1 MIDPRVLLCSG
12 PSCSW
17 LVVRKVPDCPPYS
30 RHPFQPRNHCHL
42 GPLFFKPLFYYFSLR
57 DARRES
63 ARVELTGVYS
73 WTKMGWEGSQ
83 LGRGVGDVEVAGQQ
97 RRKES
102 FVRPTGEG
110 GEDWISGP
118 SRALRPSVFKTDVL
132 HPSQSWG
139 QRWELKMQSRSQ
151 GKILTVSFFKL
162 IFQISYESQLRHSG
176 HRKQGKRPQP
186 AASEDPG
193 HFLNNIQMVPQKLL
207 TS

>member
-1 MIDPRVLLCSG
+1 MCFSVGVPAAPG
-12 PSCSW
+12 WW
-17 LVVRKVPDCPPYS
+17 LEKSLIVPPT
-30 RHPFQPRNHCHL
+30 HVTPFNQ
-42 GPLFFKPLFYYFSLR
+42 GIIVIWGLFFKPLFYYFSLK

-73 WTKMGWEGSQ
+73 WTEMGWEGSQ
-83 LGRGVGDVEVAGQQ
+83 LGRGVGDVEMAGQQ
-97 RRKES
+97 RCKES

-139 QRWELKMQSRSQ
+139 QRWELKMQSCSQ

-207 TS
+207 TY